1 MRKTLTAVVALAS
14 ALTIAA
20 CSSSSTSSPN
30 SSSTG
35 TSTSS
40 SGSTPSGSGGASPS
54 GGANIAAATAYEQ
67 QFLNTPTNIGISTPL
82 TSKPTP
88 GKLLVGLDSGLG
100 SAKVL
105 AEYWAQAAADI
116 GWKYKDII
124 SGQTPETQQ
133 KAMATAIQLDPAGIL
148 SSGIPNATI
157 ASQLAL
163 AKQKGIWVNSSADTD
178 PPDGAMF
185 DTSIANPA
193 QLAEWGKMVAAYVI
207 VQSNGKAVVQDFAL
221 TAFPILLDFDTSF
234 IATMKEWCPACQVTQ
249 NAEPIAGLGTTVPQ
263 AVVSAVTR
271 NPSTNWLI
279 FDLGDL
285 EIGVDAAL
293 KTAGLHGLHIGGLTA
308 DTPNI
313 AGLKAGTEDV
323 WTAYSLPIVAYR
335 QVDSFARKFEGLP
348 ILNAALPTELI
359 TPQNVNSLVTDSAG
373 NYVGVSDYR
382 AEFQKLWLLG

>member
-1 MRKTLTAVVALAS
+1 M
-14 ALTIAA
+14 
-20 CSSSSTSSPN
+20 
-30 SSSTG
+30 
-35 TSTSS
+35 
-40 SGSTPSGSGGASPS
+40 
-54 GGANIAAATAYEQ
+54 AAATAYER
-67 QFLNTPTNIGISTPL
+67 QFLSTPASIGISTAL
-82 TSKPTP
+82 KTKPAP

-105 AEYWAQAAADI
+105 AQYWAQAAADI
-116 GWKYKDII
+116 GWKYKDLI
-124 SGQTPETQQ
+124 SGATPAAQQ
-133 KAMATAIQLDPAGIL
+133 AAMNSAIQLNPAGIL
-148 SSGIPNATI
+148 TSGIPNATI

-163 AKQKGIWVNSSADTD
+163 AAKKGIWVNSSADTD
-178 PPDGAMF
+178 SPDGAMF

-193 QLAEWGKMVAAYVI
+193 QLAQWGKMVAAYVV
-207 VQSNGKAVVQDFAL
+207 VQSKGKAVVQDFEL
-221 TAFPILLDFDTSF
+221 TAFPILLDFDTAF
-234 IATMKEWCPACQVTQ
+234 AAAVKQWCPGCTVTE
-249 NAEPIAGLGTTVPQ
+249 NPEPASAIGTNTLTSSVT
-263 AVVSAVTR
+263 SAVTR

-293 KTAGLHGLHIGGLTA
+293 KAAGLTGLRVGGLTA

-335 QVDSFARKFEGLP
+335 QVDSMARKFEGLP
-348 ILNAALPTELI
+348 ILDQALPTQLI

-382 AEFQKLWLLG
+382 TEFKKLWLEG